1 MSYVEVILP
10 LPLADTYTYAVP
22 AGMDALLQQGSRVLV
37 PFGKKKYYTAIV
49 CEIHNRIPCEEHHIR
64 EIHSLLDNHPILRRP
79 QLQFWQ
85 WMSSYYIC
93 KMGDV
98 YKAALPSGL
107 KLENEKGEDTIKK
120 RYTPKLQRF
129 IRLTEAYQKE
139 EKLHQFFEE
148 NKRAKQQEHLLLCFL
163 DLSQVLK
170 PLPTK
175 ELSQKEL
182 LTESAQT
189 AGTLNALIKKG
200 ILEPYDKEVSRLQ
213 PPICKKQNPPTLSA
227 EQKAAY
233 DAIHASFQKKDVC
246 LLHGVA
252 SSGKTEIYIRM
263 IEDAFRIKRQVLYM
277 LPEIAITTQITER
290 LSKIF
295 GDKLFVYHSK
305 FSENE
310 RVEVW
315 NRVLHS
321 NEPLLVLG
329 VRSSVFLPFASL
341 GLVIVDEEHETSYK
355 QQDPAPRYHARNAA
369 IVLASM
375 HGAKTLLGSATP
387 AIDSYFNA
395 TSGKYGLVE
404 LNVRFGNYAEPNI
417 HIVDVK
423 ELKRKKIMKHPLFSP
438 PLIHQMEDAFSRK
451 EQVILF
457 QNRRGFAPFMECKNC
472 RWVPKCKH
480 CDVSLTYHK
489 YSNLLVC
496 HYCGYTCRLPQQCPA
511 CEERD
516 LQMIGS
522 GTEKIEEETL
532 QLFPRIKVER
542 LDFDTARTR
551 TAYERIL
558 SDFEEGRADVLIG
571 TQMVSKG
578 LDFSNVSVVGVLN
591 ADSLMNFPDF
601 RSHER
606 AFQLMAQVSGRAGR
620 REKQGIVVLQ
630 TAQSSHPLLS
640 LIQRGDYKSMVSMQL
655 SERKQFRYPPYYR
668 MIVVMLKCKKA
679 AVLQEMAQLY
689 ADKLRAILGERVLGP
704 VSPPVMRV
712 QTFFLKQVVL
722 KIETHYAVKP
732 IRELLEQTT
741 RDMQQQP
748 AFRQIFVHYDVDPA

>member
-1 MSYVEVILP
+1 MSYIEVLLP
-10 LPLADTYTYAVP
+10 LPLADSYTYAIPV
-22 AGMDALLQQGSRVLV
+22 GMEDNLWIGCRVVV
-37 PFGKKKYYTAIV
+37 PFGKKKYYTGIV
-49 CEIHNRIPCEEHHIR
+49 CEVHNRKPSEEHHIR
-64 EIHSLLDNHPILRRP
+64 ELHSLLDKHPILRRP

-85 WMSSYYIC
+85 WMASYYIC
-93 KMGDV
+93 KLGDV

-107 KLENEKGEDTIKK
+107 KLENEKGEETLKK
-120 RYTPKLQRF
+120 GYTPKLQRF
-129 IRLTEAYQKE
+129 IRLTKTFQSE
-139 EKLHQFFEE
+139 EKLHLFFNE

-163 DLSQVLK
+163 DLSQTLSS
-170 PLPTK
+170 PQAK
-175 ELSQKEL
+175 EVSQKEL
-182 LTESAQT
+182 LEESEQT
-189 AGTLNALIKKG
+189 ANTLNALIKKG
-200 ILEPYDKEVSRLQ
+200 ILESYNKEVSRLQ
-213 PPICKKQNPPTLSA
+213 PPVCKKQKPPLLSP

-233 DAIHASFQKKDVC
+233 DAIHTSFRTKDVC

-252 SSGKTEIYIRM
+252 SSGKTSIYIRM
-263 IEDAFRIKRQVLYM
+263 IEDAFRIGRQVLYM

-295 GDKLFVYHSK
+295 GDKLLVYHSK

-321 NEPLLVLG
+321 HEPLLVLG
-329 VRSSVFLPFASL
+329 VRSSIFLPFANL
-341 GLVIVDEEHETSYK
+341 GLVVVDEEHETSYK

-395 TSGKYGLVE
+395 TNGKYGLVE
-404 LNVRFGNYAEPNI
+404 LAVRYGNYAEPTIN
-417 HIVDVK
+417 IVDVK
-423 ELKRKKIMKHPLFSP
+423 ELKRKKIMTHPLFSP
-438 PLIHQMEDAFSRK
+438 PLIQQMEDAFARK

-457 QNRRGFAPFMECKNC
+457 QNRRGFAPFMECKTC

-489 YSNLLVC
+489 YSNILIC
-496 HYCGYTCRLPQQCPA
+496 HYCGYTSRLPHRCPA
-511 CEERD
+511 CEEKE

-532 QLFPRIKVER
+532 QLFPDIKVER

-558 SDFEEGRADVLIG
+558 SDFEAGRADVLIG

-620 REKQGIVVLQ
+620 RGKQGTVVLQ
-630 TAQSSHPLLS
+630 TAHSTHPLLT
-640 LIQRGDYKSMVSMQL
+640 LIQQGDYKGMVSLQL
-655 SERKQFRYPPYYR
+655 SERNLFRYPPYFR
-668 MIVVMLKCKKA
+668 MIVVVLRCKKA
-679 AVLQEMAQLY
+679 AILQEMAQRY
-689 ADKLRAILGERVLGP
+689 ADTLRAILGERVLGP

-741 RDMQQQP
+741 HTIQQDP
-748 AFRQIFVHYDVDPA
+748 TFRQVLIHYDVDPM